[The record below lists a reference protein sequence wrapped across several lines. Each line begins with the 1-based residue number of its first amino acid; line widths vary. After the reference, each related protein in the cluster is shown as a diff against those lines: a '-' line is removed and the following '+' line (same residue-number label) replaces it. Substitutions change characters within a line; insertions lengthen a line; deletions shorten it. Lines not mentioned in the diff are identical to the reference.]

1 MAQPA
6 VPAAAHLPA
15 KDASRRSAGSQSRKD
30 RMAALEADVRRL
42 RERDEARVL
51 RLAKRAGL
59 FEHHWTLPELL
70 AHLTEFAEARSK
82 GRASQLKLAED
93 RMARVKKI
101 ESEEE
106 RKLDARRKILLG
118 SFLLARFE
126 RFPLERDRMQGEILR
141 FLDTHKDETVRARN
155 KALLADVLGI
165 GAPDAVAP
173 GIRPAASSKTG
184 PQ

>member
-1 MAQPA
+1 
-6 VPAAAHLPA
+6 
-15 KDASRRSAGSQSRKD
+15 
-30 RMAALEADVRRL
+30 MAALEADVRRL

-59 FEHHWTLPELL
+59 FEHYWTLPELL
-70 AHLTEFAEARSK
+70 AHLTEFAEARRA

-141 FLDTHKDETVRARN
+141 FLDTHKDEAARARN
-155 KALLADVLGI
+155 KALLADILGERTGSSPAT
-165 GAPDAVAP
+165 GA
-173 GIRPAASSKTG
+173 
-184 PQ
+184 Q

>member
-1 MAQPA
+1 MARVAELSA
-6 VPAAAHLPA
+6 VGSVREARE
-15 KDASRRSAGSQSRKD
+15 RRSHLLQV
-30 RMAALEADVRRL
+30 EVQRL

-51 RLAKRAGL
+51 RLARKAGL
-59 FEHHWTLPELL
+59 FEQYWTLPELFEC
-70 AHLTEFAEARSK
+70 LTAFTDARRN

-126 RFPLERDRMQGEILR
+126 RFPLERERMQGEILR
-141 FLDTHKDETVRARN
+141 FLDTHKDENVRARN
-155 KALLADVLGI
+155 KAILADILGGPGGTSAET
-165 GAPDAVAP
+165 GA
-173 GIRPAASSKTG
+173 
-184 PQ
+184 Q

>member
-1 MAQPA
+1 MTQSALPE
-6 VPAAAHLPA
+6 VAHLPV
-15 KDASRRSAGSQSRKD
+15 KDAALLSTGAWSRRD

-51 RLAKRAGL
+51 RLARRAGL
-59 FEHHWTLPELL
+59 FDHYWTLPELL

-126 RFPLERDRMQGEILR
+126 RFPLERERMQGEILR
-141 FLDTHKDETVRARN
+141 FLDTHKDENVRARN
-155 KALLADVLGI
+155 KAILADILGGPGGTSAET
-165 GAPDAVAP
+165 GA
-173 GIRPAASSKTG
+173 
-184 PQ
+184 Q

>member
-6 VPAAAHLPA
+6 VPAAVHPPA
-15 KDASRRSAGSQSRKD
+15 KDARRPSAGSGSRKD

-59 FEHHWTLPELL
+59 FEHYWTLPELL
-70 AHLTEFAEARSK
+70 AHLTEFAEARRA

-155 KALLADVLGI
+155 KALLADILGERTGSSPAT
-165 GAPDAVAP
+165 GA
-173 GIRPAASSKTG
+173 
-184 PQ
+184 Q

>member
-1 MAQPA
+1 MTGGGEEAMAMGGM
-6 VPAAAHLPA
+6 
-15 KDASRRSAGSQSRKD
+15 AGVR
-30 RMAALEADVRRL
+30 ARRL
-42 RERDEARVL
+42 MRLKEMDDAICRRRAREEARVL
-51 RLAKRAGL
+51 RLAREAGV
-59 FEHHWTLPELL
+59 FDVYWLPHELL
-70 AHLTEFAEARSK
+70 EILTAFVDARRGGRVSK
-82 GRASQLKLAED
+82 LKLAEEK
-93 RMARVKKI
+93 MAYVKKI
-101 ESEEE
+101 GSEEE

-126 RFPLERDRMQGEILR
+126 RFPLERERMQGEILR

-173 GIRPAASSKTG
+173 GIGPAASSKTG

>member
-1 MAQPA
+1 MADTSHA
-6 VPAAAHLPA
+6 PA
-15 KDASRRSAGSQSRKD
+15 KPKGSSNRTA
-30 RMAALEADVRRL
+30 RLSALERDVQRL

-51 RLAKRAGL
+51 RLARRSGL
-59 FEHHWTLPELL
+59 FNHYWTLPELL
-70 AHLTEFAEARSK
+70 SHLTEFAEARSN

-141 FLDTHKDETVRARN
+141 FLDTHKDENVRARN
-155 KALLADVLGI
+155 KALLADILGI
-165 GAPDAVAP
+165 GAPQGGAP
-173 GIRPAASSKTG
+173 EQHAGVSPEAGA
-184 PQ
+184 Q

>member
-1 MAQPA
+1 MTQSAP
-6 VPAAAHLPA
+6 PEAAHLLVKNAARPNTGA
-15 KDASRRSAGSQSRKD
+15 WSRRD
-30 RMAALEADVRRL
+30 RMAALEAEVRRL

-59 FEHHWTLPELL
+59 FEHYWTLPELL

-126 RFPLERDRMQGEILR
+126 RFPLERERMQGEILR
-141 FLDTHKDETVRARN
+141 FLDTHKDEAVRARN
-155 KALLADVLGI
+155 KTLLADILGERT
-165 GAPDAVAP
+165 GAPSATSAP
-173 GIRPAASSKTG
+173 
-184 PQ
+184 